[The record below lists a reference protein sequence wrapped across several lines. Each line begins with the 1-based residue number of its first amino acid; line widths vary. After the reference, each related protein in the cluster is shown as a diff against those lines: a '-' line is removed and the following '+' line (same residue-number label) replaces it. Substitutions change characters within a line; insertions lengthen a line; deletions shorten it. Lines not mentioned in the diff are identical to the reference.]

1 MTDKKLEQK
10 RIGIYILFS
19 YGIAWIVWILTGIG
33 AGDYEN
39 WGETTEYSFLG
50 LMIMAAPAIGNI
62 LTRLITK
69 EGMENSFL
77 HFSLKG
83 KFKYYLAAL
92 FLPVLSGLITGIV
105 SSLVYCGGISLE
117 KINDQAGDPAGFAG
131 YILYSVSACAVISYY
146 AFGEEFGWRAYL
158 YPKLEK
164 LIGLPKT
171 IIAGG
176 IIWGIWHAPLTVMGH
191 NFGQDY
197 PGYPVSGIALMC
209 VFCIFTGGMLAW
221 LTKKTHSVFT
231 ASLAHSSINTCSGIS
246 FALTAP
252 AVNEM
257 ISNNEISM
265 FSFQIFN
272 MLISSALW
280 IIFIVLMLK
289 ENNKKI

>member
-1 MTDKKLEQK
+1 MTDKKLEKK

-19 YGIAWIVWILTGIG
+19 YGIAWIVWISIGIG
-33 AGDYEN
+33 AGNYEK
-39 WGETTEYSFLG
+39 WGETTKFSFLG

-83 KFKYYLAAL
+83 SFKYYLAAL
-92 FLPVLSGLITGIV
+92 FLPVLSGLITGII
-105 SSLVYCGGISLE
+105 SSFVYCGGISVP
-117 KINDQAGDPAGFAG
+117 KINEQAGGPAGFAG
-131 YILYSVSACAVISYY
+131 YILYSVSASAVISYY

-171 IIAGG
+171 IVAGG

-191 NFGQDY
+191 NFGHDY

-209 VFCIFTGGMLAW
+209 VFCIFTGGMLTW
-221 LTKKTHSVFT
+221 LTKKTNSIFP
-231 ASLAHSSINTCSGIS
+231 ASLAHSSINSCSGIA

-257 ISNNEISM
+257 IANNEISM

-272 MLISSALW
+272 MLTSSALW
-280 IIFIVLMLK
+280 IIFIVLVLRK
-289 ENNKKI
+289 R